1 MAFEMNLEEINH
13 ILLET
18 YMGYGLYCKNIDDA
32 LWIALINGLFP
43 IDAFEDVRA
52 HIEDILEENIQQ
64 DSRSLATMDLWVM
77 LSEVKT
83 LEEFYELIRSYKD
96 EFKDGTRKFG
106 QCLEEVIE
114 EEYGYYDKAAWF
126 LRDIGCLHCEAQ
138 FSKIRAGKAVVTR
151 EWLLRFCIALQP
163 RKQCQTSAANHNG
176 QHEHEDRAERY
187 AATALVL
194 TIPLHGRA
202 SLSCVFS

>member
-1 MAFEMNLEEINH
+1 MFHRVEKKKEGTVSYVPVTRQAIGAWLRGSMPSSRDIYVTLGMAFEMNLEEINH

-114 EEYGYYDKAAWF
+114 EEYGY
-126 LRDIGCLHCEAQ
+126 
-138 FSKIRAGKAVVTR
+138 
-151 EWLLRFCIALQP
+151 
-163 RKQCQTSAANHNG
+163 
-176 QHEHEDRAERY
+176 
-187 AATALVL
+187 
-194 TIPLHGRA
+194 
-202 SLSCVFS
+202 